1 MLEGAVELSNRS
13 IESALKMNLYPPHYP
28 FAGNSCTMPDTPA
41 QWASKGLGICGT
53 PSTSYPEEVSM
64 AMLGHVREP

>member
-1 MLEGAVELSNRS
+1 M
-13 IESALKMNLYPPHYP
+13 KMNLYPPHYP